1 MKRIEVYVVQL
12 HMSVLILGERM
23 GKTFFEKMVKLFEL
37 LASVCTITGASIW
50 GIVTYMNSERNELVS
65 EVPADEKIDEN
76 MEEDSILAMAE
87 HVVENS
93 AKNNN
98 YSTNPDIRDE
108 KNITIINVEDEV
120 KRIRS
125 YYNGVQ
131 EQKGESQQHPIDKR
145 VRVYYIS
152 NEVVSIEVISGYK
165 DIDYSRIYYFDEGGE
180 LCFAFVFDKEKENRL
195 YFKNDIL
202 LRYIDESSEVYDLYD
217 NLEACSWYELVIDES
232 NELLE
237 SVN

>member
-23 GKTFFEKMVKLFEL
+23 EKTFFEKMVKLFEL

-93 AKNNN
+93 AKINRNSP
-98 YSTNPDIRDE
+98 YLSITLHKCYPYYLFGISTFPNSAYHSIALR
-108 KNITIINVEDEV
+108 KFSITIV
-120 KRIRS
+120 
-125 YYNGVQ
+125 
-131 EQKGESQQHPIDKR
+131 
-145 VRVYYIS
+145 
-152 NEVVSIEVISGYK
+152 
-165 DIDYSRIYYFDEGGE
+165 
-180 LCFAFVFDKEKENRL
+180 
-195 YFKNDIL
+195 
-202 LRYIDESSEVYDLYD
+202 
-217 NLEACSWYELVIDES
+217 
-232 NELLE
+232 
-237 SVN
+237 